1 MASTDNMP
9 VTLLFERGF
18 SNLYTLQKGK
28 FINIY

>member
-18 SNLYTLQKGK
+18 SNLYAKGK